1 MADFGDS
8 SQDGSG
14 QKEAKDDKAMELF
27 MDYFRD
33 PTAKNWNTFMKAAPE
48 DAVLFII
55 TNPVDDMKDLV
66 SDTVVIDEETSDI
79 LVAVALSNYT
89 QLDLESGEM
98 VFNDRGA
105 MQWNPDPDGKLYSD
119 QLDQGFFTCFRMTI
133 PEGGPARC
141 LNIKTEGAAGM
152 FPVTTL
158 SGEWNQQSTFVRAF
172 EE

>member
-1 MADFGDS
+1 
-8 SQDGSG
+8 
-14 QKEAKDDKAMELF
+14 
-27 MDYFRD
+27 
-33 PTAKNWNTFMKAAPE
+33 MKAAPE

-55 TNPVDDMKDLV
+55 TNPVGDMKDIV